1 MRSGFHFLHGQT
13 KRRFRLGV
21 LFVAAGFSLLHVTQH
36 VFTNQGYTNDS
47 NRNRLPDMDWYRSGR
62 DGLVGHSFLSRAGY
76 VLASFLYLH
85 PGDFRSRT
93 ENGMRVWKTGRRTA
107 VLKNAPATRLS
118 QARLQIFPEYAQRRY
133 TYSSVA
139 AAARRRR
146 FGFSSTALLSIST
159 PANSGSIMIRP
170 QYSHTIIFLRIRIS
184 N

>member
-107 VLKNAPATRLS
+107 VRKTRL
-118 QARLQIFPEYAQRRY
+118 RHGC
-133 TYSSVA
+133 
-139 AAARRRR
+139 RRRVCKSFPNTPKSGMLTPLPQRQPDGDASAFLPPPCFR
-146 FGFSSTALLSIST
+146 FPLRPIPGLS
-159 PANSGSIMIRP
+159 
-170 QYSHTIIFLRIRIS
+170 
-184 N
+184 

>member
-1 MRSGFHFLHGQT
+1 MRKKREKCTFRFQKLYVSFL
-13 KRRFRLGV
+13 RLY
-21 LFVAAGFSLLHVTQH
+21 QH

-107 VLKNAPATRLS
+107 VLKSAPATRLS
-118 QARLQIFPEYAQRRY
+118 QARLQIFPEYAQGRY

>member
-47 NRNRLPDMDWYRSGR
+47 NRNCLPDMDWYRSGR

-107 VLKNAPATRLS
+107 VLKSAPATRLS
-118 QARLQIFPEYAQRRY
+118 RLQIFPEYAQRRY